1 MDNSNSKG
9 PVFGAIAL
17 LIIVGL
23 FAGIFLLGET
33 EPEAPLISDN
43 NGVDYDSNHVSVNK
57 AEASDDQTTDP
68 IKTTA
73 PESVPAA
80 KDQPKDPVVAK
91 AVHAMY
97 DTVISGLTIDYDDDP
112 ASGITVT
119 LINQQLKP
127 VPLGVTVVSNADGEF
142 TINCELVAGAEY
154 FVACLM
160 EDYAISVS
168 NAFKIEEG
176 KPTEDLE
183 LKIFA
188 AARVFGI
195 VLNGENKA
203 PLAGVEIAIEGRSN
217 ATADRIGKLLGLS
230 KEGLSDEQGKYEIN
244 RLPLG
249 RYLAHARKDG
259 WASNE
264 LNPTTR
270 SIQEFEID
278 EYGNLELLPF
288 VLIQAGVIEGR
299 VLTKKDGKPISGATV
314 TLGTV
319 LGGTFEVTITDE
331 AGKYRFGNAPPTM
344 RGMGPASELGKLIV
358 RATAAGYAI
367 GSRDIRVKSGQTK
380 SGVNIKLTDGVI
392 IKGTIRNQ
400 KSEPVAGANVY
411 LNDTQFLQGEEM
423 ILGLGMPDRAV
434 STTTNEAGQYT
445 LNGVP
450 AGNASVGVKAENYA
464 RAERKVAAILGESV
478 IADFTLEPAARI
490 EGTILDENGSPVVGV
505 PVAAWEAESP
515 GQLGFIMGSFFGE
528 SLPDR
533 GDSTMFPASILSDRE
548 GRFVIDQLKAKKYV
562 LLANSPKH
570 EKYLSGPIK
579 LKSGEIKQV
588 EIILVKGARIHGHVL
603 DSDNRGISGQPITV
617 TSISDKS
624 IDMRSAITDSQGYYE
639 INGLKAGTYTVVINS
654 GDPTQFLFP
663 KPNSKVAVPAGGDV
677 EHDILES
684 APGTARVYGRV
695 TIDGKA
701 LANSAVVLAGG
712 SLGSFTTMDIKTDEN
727 GNYEFTGVPLGSYQ
741 LSKRRKGTMPIPDMV
756 RKRVHVG
763 REGDIEINID
773 FQTVSISGKVQ
784 LEDGSVPKGKV
795 TVIISPVNAS
805 NEDRTEADDSMS
817 YAEQLIWQETRADR
831 KTGAFEIKEL
841 SPGFYRLTVRSTTE
855 GMISRPYLNL
865 RAKLTGLVITL
876 PGDSASLS
884 GTVTGL
890 DDAKPNMGPRL
901 LGALSIEDQT
911 GTPIALGGF
920 DNGIDLT
927 DSKSFTVKSLA
938 DGVYSV
944 TLAVTGYAPITH
956 KGVTLKAGE
965 TTTLTF
971 AFATSGNAKIRLT
984 NAELELA
991 QMIELEYEIRDSDGE
1006 IFKKRFTFLDFF
1018 QTGDVAQGE
1027 DNTFVIKDLPPDTYT
1042 ITLTLPDYKQAKETF
1057 TVIAGDTVEVPV
1069 EFEKS

>member
-9 PVFGAIAL
+9 PIFGAIAL

-23 FAGIFLLGET
+23 FAGIFLFGEN
-33 EPEAPLISDN
+33 EPESPPIAARKTSVVDSDLN
-43 NGVDYDSNHVSVNK
+43 SVDKPDI
-57 AEASDDQTTDP
+57 TDTQP
-68 IKTTA
+68 TANPA
-73 PESVPAA
+73 PEAVPAA
-80 KDQPKDPVVAK
+80 SEEQPENPVVAK
-91 AVHAMY
+91 PVHAMFEA
-97 DTVISGLTIDYDDDP
+97 VISGVTIDYFDDP
-112 ASGITVT
+112 ASDITVT
-119 LINQQLKP
+119 LINQQFKP
-127 VPLGVTVVSNADGEF
+127 VPLDMAVVSNADGEF
-142 TINCELVAGAEY
+142 TINCEVVAGGEY

-168 NAFKIEEG
+168 GAFTVEEG
-176 KPTEDLE
+176 MPVEG
-183 LKIFA
+183 LKLKVYA
-188 AARVFGI
+188 AARVFGK
-195 VLNGENKA
+195 VLNGEDKE
-203 PLAGVEIAIEGRSN
+203 PLAAVKINIEGRNN
-217 ATADRIGKLLGLS
+217 AAADRIGKLLGLS

-244 RLPLG
+244 RLPPG
-249 RYLAHARKDG
+249 KYLAHATKAG

-270 SIQEFEID
+270 SIQEFEVD

-288 VLIQAGVIEGR
+288 VLGQAGIIEGR
-299 VLTKKDGKPISGATV
+299 VLTKKDNKPISGATV

-319 LGGTFEVTITDE
+319 LGGTFEVTITDQ
-331 AGKYRFGNAPPTM
+331 AGEYRFENAPPTM
-344 RGMGPASELGKLIV
+344 RGMGPGRELGRLTV

-367 GSRDIRVKSGQTK
+367 GSRDVSVNSGQTK
-380 SGVNIKLTDGVI
+380 SGVDIKLTDGVV
-392 IKGTIRNQ
+392 IKGTVRNQ
-400 KSEPVAGANVY
+400 KSEPVSGAKVY

-450 AGNASVGVKAENYA
+450 AGNASVGVQADNYA
-464 RAERKVAAILGESV
+464 RAEQTVAAVLGEDA

-490 EGTILDENGSPVVGV
+490 EGIIFDENGSPVAGV

-515 GQLGFIMGSFFGE
+515 EQLGFIMGSFFGE

-533 GDSTMFPASILSDRE
+533 GDSTMFPTNILSDSE
-548 GRFVIDQLKAKKYV
+548 GRFVIDQLKAKEYM

-570 EKYLSGPIK
+570 EKYLSDPIK
-579 LKSGEIKQV
+579 LKTGETKQI
-588 EIILVKGARIHGHVL
+588 EIILIKGARIYGHVL
-603 DSDNRGISGQPITV
+603 DSDNNGIPGQPITV
-617 TSISDKS
+617 AAMSDTSID
-624 IDMRSAITDSQGYYE
+624 IRTAITDSQGYYE
-639 INGLKAGTYTVVINS
+639 VNGLKAGTYTVVIND

-663 KPNSKVAVPAGGDV
+663 KPNSKVTVPAGGNV
-677 EHDILES
+677 KHDILES

-701 LANSAVVLAGG
+701 LANNAVVLAGG
-712 SLGSFTTMDIKTDEN
+712 SLGAFTTMDAKTDDN

-741 LSKRRKGTMPIPDMV
+741 LSKRRSGSMPIPDMV

-784 LEDGSVPKGKV
+784 LEDGSVPKGNV

-805 NEDRTEADDSMS
+805 SADKTAEDDSMS
-817 YAEQLIWQETRADR
+817 YAEQLIWQETTAD
-831 KTGAFEIKEL
+831 KDTGAFEIKEL
-841 SPGFYRLTVRSTTE
+841 NPGFYRLTVRSTTE

-865 RAKLTGLVITL
+865 RARLTGLVITL
-876 PGDSASLS
+876 PGDGASLS

-901 LGALSIEDQT
+901 LGALSIEDET

-920 DNGIDLT
+920 DNGVDLT
-927 DSKSFTVKSLA
+927 DSKKFTVESLA
-938 DGVYSV
+938 DGVYTV
-944 TLAVTGYAPITH
+944 TLSVTGYAPITH
-956 KGVTLKAGE
+956 KDVTLKTGE
-965 TTTLTF
+965 VMPLTF
-971 AFATSGNAKIRLT
+971 AFATSGNAKIKLT

-991 QMIELEYEIRDSDGE
+991 QMIELEYEIRGSNGE

-1042 ITLTLPDYKQAKETF
+1042 ITLNLPGYKQAKEAF

-1069 EFEKS
+1069 EFEKE